1 MRGTGGL
8 RTTVGLHKPR
18 RAPCQNQHERNRADV
33 VFVAAKLRFVI
44 LDPFF
49 FRWRANMRFW
59 WHVTVARYGNP
70 TDRAVTL
77 TVYE

>member
-18 RAPCQNQHERNRADV
+18 RAPCQNQHERKRADV

-44 LDPFF
+44 HDPFF
-49 FRWRANMRFW
+49 SSAGKHAFL
-59 WHVTVARYGNP
+59 VAR
-70 TDRAVTL
+70 
-77 TVYE
+77 